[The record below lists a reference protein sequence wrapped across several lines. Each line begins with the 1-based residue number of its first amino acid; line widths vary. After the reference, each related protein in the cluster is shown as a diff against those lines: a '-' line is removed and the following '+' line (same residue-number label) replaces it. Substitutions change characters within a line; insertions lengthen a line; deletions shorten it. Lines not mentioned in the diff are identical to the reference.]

1 MAYLLLLVKQRL
13 EMKIAIPVWNGFV
26 SSVFDFAHSL
36 LVVDLNGKQE
46 TNRLQIQ
53 LEQQTIPQWVNQLL
67 GSGIN
72 VIICGA
78 ISRPLAATLTASN
91 IKVIPFVSGSVDEV
105 LEAYLGNRLA
115 EPQFLQP
122 GCRPGARKRFGCGG
136 GHRHRRGGSR
146 PEKTD
151 L

>member
-1 MAYLLLLVKQRL
+1 
-13 EMKIAIPVWNGFV
+13 MKIAIPVWNGFV

-36 LVVDLNGKQE
+36 LIVDVEGKQE
-46 TNRLQIQ
+46 RRRSQIQ
-53 LEQQTIPQWVNQLL
+53 LEQQAIPQRVNQLVS
-67 GSGIN
+67 SGID

-78 ISRPLAATLTASN
+78 ISRPLAETLTVSN

-122 GCRPGARKRFGCGG
+122 GCWPGVRKRFGCGG
-136 GHRHRRGGSR
+136 GHRHRRGAGR
-146 PEKTD
+146 PGKTD
-151 L
+151 P